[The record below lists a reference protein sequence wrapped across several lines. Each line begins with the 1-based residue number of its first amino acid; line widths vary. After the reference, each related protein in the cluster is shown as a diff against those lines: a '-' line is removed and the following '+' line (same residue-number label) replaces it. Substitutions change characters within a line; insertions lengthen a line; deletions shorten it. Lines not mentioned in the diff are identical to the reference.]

1 MAASTD
7 NPRTA
12 LVLGGG
18 GSRGAVGVGLY
29 KALAELGIQIDFIV
43 SSSIGAITGALIA
56 AGMSPTELESHWK
69 SLRTSDVIGSRW
81 QFLRL
86 LMGASSAYTNG
97 SLRNLLRKVL
107 PVRSFSE
114 LRTPLSIVTTDLETG
129 ETIVLTEGDLIEAI
143 LASTALPGLFP
154 PIAWRGRRLVDG
166 GLSNNVPIDLAIER
180 GADRVIGMLCG
191 CTRGLPARPN
201 FVTVLGQSFS
211 LALNARY
218 RCDAQMYR
226 PQAQL
231 HILEPCFDSTLD
243 LLDFDH
249 AAALIQP
256 AFKYALEHLRRCNL
270 TPMASQR
277 VRTMESECCGYE
289 TRLDI

>member
-1 MAASTD
+1 MAVRS
-7 NPRTA
+7 NSSRTA
-12 LVLGGG
+12 LLLGGG

-29 KALAELGIQIDFIV
+29 KALVELGIQPNFIV
-43 SSSIGAITGALIA
+43 SSSIGAVTGAFIA
-56 AGMSPTELESHWK
+56 AGMSPAELESHWK

-86 LMGASSAYTNG
+86 LVGASSAFTNA
-97 SLRNLLRKVL
+97 SLRNLLRSVL

-114 LRTPLSIVTTDLETG
+114 LRIPLAIATTDLETG
-129 ETIVLTEGDLIEAI
+129 ETVVLTEGDLIDAI

-180 GADRVIGMLCG
+180 GADQIIGMLCG
-191 CTRGLPARPN
+191 CTRGLPARAN

-218 RCDAQMYR
+218 RCDAQMYK

-231 HILEPCFDSTLD
+231 HILAPCFDTTLD

-249 AAALIQP
+249 AATLIQP
-256 AFKYALEHLRRCNL
+256 AYEYALEHLARRNL
-270 TPMASQR
+270 APT
-277 VRTMESECCGYE
+277 ESH
-289 TRLDI
+289 RA

>member
-1 MAASTD
+1 MATD
-7 NPRTA
+7 SNCPRTA

-29 KALAELGIQIDFIV
+29 KALVELGIAIDLIV
-43 SSSIGAITGALIA
+43 CSSIGAVNGAFIA
-56 AGMSPTELESHWK
+56 AGMSPTELESRWK
-69 SLRTSDVIGSRW
+69 SLRTADVIGSRW

-86 LMGASSAYTNG
+86 LTGASSAFNNR
-97 SLRNLLRKVL
+97 SLRNLLRRML

-114 LRTPLSIVTTDLETG
+114 LRIPLAIVTTDLETG
-129 ETIVLTEGDLIEAI
+129 ETIVLTEGDLVDAI

-166 GLSNNVPIDLAIER
+166 GLSNNVPIDLAVER
-180 GADRVIGMLCG
+180 GANQVIGMLCG
-191 CTRGLPARPN
+191 CAKSLPGRAN

-218 RCDAQMYR
+218 RCDAQMYK

-231 HILEPCFDSTLD
+231 HILEPCFEPGLD

-249 AAALIQP
+249 AATLIQP
-256 AFKYALEHLRRCNL
+256 AYEYALGHLARHNL
-270 TPMASQR
+270 TLTGSHCA
-277 VRTMESECCGYE
+277 
-289 TRLDI
+289 

>member
-1 MAASTD
+1 MAAGS
-7 NPRTA
+7 NSPRTA

-29 KALAELGIQIDFIV
+29 KALVELGIPLDFIV
-43 SSSIGAITGALIA
+43 SSSIGAVTGAFIA
-56 AGMSPTELESHWK
+56 AGMSPAELESHWK

-86 LMGASSAYTNG
+86 LTGASSAFSNNRM
-97 SLRNLLRKVL
+97 RNLLRSAL

-114 LRTPLSIVTTDLETG
+114 LHIPLTIVATDLETG
-129 ETIVLTEGDLIEAI
+129 ETVALTDGPLIEAI

-154 PIAWRGRRLVDG
+154 PIVWQGRTLVDG
-166 GLSNNVPIDLAIER
+166 GLSNNVPIDLAIGQ
-180 GADRVIGMLCG
+180 GAEQVIGMLCG
-191 CTRGLPARPN
+191 CAKGLPARAN

-218 RCDAQMYR
+218 RCDARMYQ

-231 HILEPCFDSTLD
+231 YILEPCFGPTLD

-256 AFKYALEHLRRCNL
+256 AYKYALEHLGRCDL
-270 TPMASQR
+270 TLTGSHRA
-277 VRTMESECCGYE
+277 
-289 TRLDI
+289 

>member
-1 MAASTD
+1 MAAGS
-7 NPRTA
+7 NSPRIA

-29 KALAELGIQIDFIV
+29 KALVELGIPLDFIV
-43 SSSIGAITGALIA
+43 SSSIGAVTGAFIA

-86 LMGASSAYTNG
+86 LMGASSAFTNG
-97 SLRNLLRKVL
+97 SLRNLLRRVL
-107 PVRSFSE
+107 PIRSFSE
-114 LRTPLSIVTTDLETG
+114 LRIPLAIVTTDLETG
-129 ETIVLTEGDLIEAI
+129 ETIVLTEGDLIDAI

-154 PIAWRGRRLVDG
+154 PIARRGRRLVDG

-218 RCDAQMYR
+218 RCDAQMYK
-226 PQAQL
+226 PQARL
-231 HILEPCFDSTLD
+231 HILEPCFDPTLD

-256 AFKYALEHLRRCNL
+256 AYEYALEHLGRQMSGELRSSSL
-270 TPMASQR
+270 PPATE
-277 VRTMESECCGYE
+277 RT
-289 TRLDI
+289 T

>member
-1 MAASTD
+1 MVASTD
-7 NPRTA
+7 SPRTA

-29 KALAELGIQIDFIV
+29 KALAELGIQIDFVV
-43 SSSIGAITGALIA
+43 STSIGAVTGAFIA
-56 AGMSPTELESHWK
+56 AGMSAAELECHWK

-86 LMGASSAYTNG
+86 ITGASSAFSNR
-97 SLRNLLRKVL
+97 SLRNLLRRIL
-107 PVRSFSE
+107 SLRSFGE
-114 LRTPLSIVTTDLETG
+114 LRIPLAIVTTDLETG
-129 ETIVLTEGDLIEAI
+129 ETVVLTEGDLIEAI

-154 PIAWRGRRLVDG
+154 PIASRGRRLVDG

-180 GADRVIGMLCG
+180 GAEQVIGMLCG
-191 CTRGLPARPN
+191 CTRGLPVRAN
-201 FVTVLGQSFS
+201 FVAVLGQSFS

-218 RCDAQMYR
+218 RCDAQMYK

-231 HILEPCFDSTLD
+231 HILEPCFDPSLD

-256 AFKYALEHLRRCNL
+256 AYAYAVEHLGLCDL
-270 TPMASQR
+270 TLTGSHRA
-277 VRTMESECCGYE
+277 
-289 TRLDI
+289 

>member
-1 MAASTD
+1 MAAGRNS
-7 NPRTA
+7 PRTA

-29 KALAELGIQIDFIV
+29 KALVELGIPVDLIV
-43 SSSIGAITGALIA
+43 SSSIGAVTGAFIA

-86 LMGASSAYTNG
+86 VMGASSAFTNA
-97 SLRNLLRKVL
+97 SLRNLLRRVL
-107 PVRSFSE
+107 PIRSFSE
-114 LRTPLSIVTTDLETG
+114 LRIPLAIVTTDLETG
-129 ETIVLTEGDLIEAI
+129 ETIVLTEGDLIDGI

-166 GLSNNVPIDLAIER
+166 GLSNNVPIDVAIKR
-180 GADRVIGMLCG
+180 GAERVIGMLCG
-191 CTRGLPARPN
+191 CARGLPAHAN

-218 RCDAQMYR
+218 RCDSRMYK

-231 HILEPCFDSTLD
+231 HILEPCFGPALD

-249 AAALIQP
+249 AATLIEP
-256 AFKYALEHLRRCNL
+256 AYEYALEHLTRRNL
-270 TPMASQR
+270 AATGAH
-277 VRTMESECCGYE
+277 GA
-289 TRLDI
+289 

>member
-1 MAASTD
+1 MAAGSNST
-7 NPRTA
+7 RTA
-12 LVLGGG
+12 LVLSGG

-29 KALAELGIQIDFIV
+29 KALVELGIPLDFIV

-56 AGMSPTELESHWK
+56 AGMSPMELESHWK

-86 LMGASSAYTNG
+86 LLGAPSAYTNG
-97 SLRNLLRKVL
+97 SLRNLLRRVL

-114 LRTPLSIVTTDLETG
+114 LRIPLAIATTDLETG
-129 ETIVLTEGDLIEAI
+129 ETIVLNEGDLIEAI

-180 GADRVIGMLCG
+180 GADKVIGMLCG
-191 CTRGLPARPN
+191 CTRGLPAHAN

-218 RCDAQMYR
+218 RCDAQMYK
-226 PQAQL
+226 PQTQL
-231 HILEPCFDSTLD
+231 HILEPCFDPALD

-249 AAALIQP
+249 ASSLIEP
-256 AFKYALEHLRRCNL
+256 AYQYALKELRKQF
-270 TPMASQR
+270 T
-277 VRTMESECCGYE
+277 
-289 TRLDI
+289 

>member
-1 MAASTD
+1 MAAGSD
-7 NPRTA
+7 SPRTA

-29 KALAELGIQIDFIV
+29 KALVELGIQLDFIV
-43 SSSIGAITGALIA
+43 SSSIGAVTGAFIA

-69 SLRTSDVIGSRW
+69 SLRTSDVVGSRW

-86 LMGASSAYTNG
+86 LTGASSAFSNN
-97 SLRNLLRKVL
+97 SLRSLLRSVL

-114 LRTPLSIVTTDLETG
+114 LHIPLTIVTTDLETG
-129 ETIVLTEGDLIEAI
+129 ETVTLTEGNLIEAI

-154 PIAWRGRRLVDG
+154 PLPWQGRRLVDG

-180 GADRVIGMLCG
+180 GAERVIGMLCG
-191 CTRGLPARPN
+191 CVKGLPANVN
-201 FVTVLGQSFS
+201 FITVLGQSFS

-218 RCDAQMYR
+218 RCDARMFQ

-231 HILEPCFDSTLD
+231 HILEPCLGINLE

-249 AAALIQP
+249 ALTLIEP
-256 AFKYALEHLRRCNL
+256 AYQYALKELRQQL
-270 TPMASQR
+270 A
-277 VRTMESECCGYE
+277 
-289 TRLDI
+289 